1 MNVLAQ
7 LSDGFL
13 ARHFDAGTL
22 QRAREVVAAGAV
34 RRPEIG
40 LLSAG
45 SVTATA
51 EVQGSREVA
60 YQVQLHAEAPTE
72 GYAGWLFTVCT
83 CPVRSVCKHGA
94 ALALTLRQTFT
105 QPAGE
110 AAWRRSLEKLVA
122 ELDRHQPR
130 PHDEVPLALEISL
143 EEPRSHYRSV
153 GPMLRVRPLRQG
165 KNKPWI
171 KTGADWSDVGLGGV
185 AQGFPKAQSDA
196 VSALHALWAG
206 HRAYYYAGVAPSLD
220 EFGEN
225 VVRALRN
232 ARDAGV
238 TLLAARPL
246 REIVIA
252 DDVAEVVAELTDVQ
266 GGTALRAAV
275 SLGQETW
282 RGEAVIPVGSP
293 ASVVGLLDD
302 DGRLVLATT
311 TAPVPPALRH
321 LLDGPPIV
329 VPPADLADFRD
340 TLPGLMRHLPVR
352 AEDAAVDLPE
362 PLRPTLVLTVTWHN
376 ATKAGLSW
384 SWRYG
389 ADRACP
395 VTSSDPLGG
404 VRDRM
409 AERALLAAPFLPT
422 CWRARSPRT
431 ARHWPSPSTSSPTCA
446 PSRTW
451 RSSRRN
457 DRTSARPTSPRTSGS
472 SCPSPRRTPPP
483 PTGSTWR

>member
-7 LSDGFL
+7 LSDAFL

-22 QRAREVVAAGAV
+22 QRAREVVAAGFV

-51 EVQGSREVA
+51 EVQGSRVVP
-60 YQVQLHAEAPTE
+60 YQVQLHAEAPSDT
-72 GYAGWLFTVCT
+72 YAGWLFTVCT
-83 CPVRSVCKHGA
+83 CPVQAPCKHGA

-110 AAWRRSLEKLVA
+110 AAWRRSLERLVS
-122 ELDRHQPR
+122 ELDRQQPR

-153 GPMLRVRPLRQG
+153 GPTLRVRPMRQG

-185 AQGFPKAQSDA
+185 AQGFPKEQADA
-196 VSALHALWAG
+196 ISALHALWAG

-238 TLLAARPL
+238 TLIAAHPL
-246 REIVIA
+246 RDVVIA
-252 DDVAEVVAELTDVQ
+252 DEPAEVVAELTDVQ
-266 GGTALRAAV
+266 GGTSLRAAV
-275 SLGQETW
+275 TLGEQTW
-282 RGEAVIPVGSP
+282 RGESVIAIGNP
-293 ASVVGLLDD
+293 ASVVGLNDA
-302 DGRLVLATT
+302 GTLVIAATT
-311 TAPVPPALRH
+311 SPVPAALRH

-329 VPPADLADFRD
+329 VPPSDLADFRD
-340 TLPGLMRHLPVR
+340 SLPGLMRHLPVR
-352 AEDAAVDLPE
+352 AEAASVDLPE
-362 PLRPTLVLTVTWHN
+362 PLRPVLVLTVTWHT
-376 ATKAGLSW
+376 ATKAGLAW
-384 SWRYG
+384 
-389 ADRACP
+389 
-395 VTSSDPLGG
+395 
-404 VRDRM
+404 
-409 AERALLAAPFLPT
+409 
-422 CWRARSPRT
+422 
-431 ARHWPSPSTSSPTCA
+431 
-446 PSRTW
+446 
-451 RSSRRN
+451 
-457 DRTSARPTSPRTSGS
+457 
-472 SCPSPRRTPPP
+472 
-483 PTGSTWR
+483 